1 MDAPRFG
8 SAMPQRCYE
17 IFIFRVA
24 FHPSF
29 IWRSR
34 LRAFQKLYVTSA
46 VYKGARALK
55 RLVTAHPPHTRVQ
68 PLHPHTRQE
77 SFNIR
82 ATTAIKPRRG
92 SYKLFYIKLFAVHSL
107 GFSGVKKKKSNKF
120 IIARRSEYSW
130 VGN

>member
-8 SAMPQRCYE
+8 SAMPRRCYE
-17 IFIFRVA
+17 IFIFPVA

-34 LRAFQKLYVTSA
+34 LRAFQKLYVTST

-55 RLVTAHPPHTRVQ
+55 RLVTAHPP
-68 PLHPHTRQE
+68 LHPCATPAPTHPYQQE

-92 SYKLFYIKLFAVHSL
+92 SYKLYYIKLYAVHSS
-107 GFSGVKKKKSNKF
+107 GFSGVKNKK
-120 IIARRSEYSW
+120 I
-130 VGN
+130 